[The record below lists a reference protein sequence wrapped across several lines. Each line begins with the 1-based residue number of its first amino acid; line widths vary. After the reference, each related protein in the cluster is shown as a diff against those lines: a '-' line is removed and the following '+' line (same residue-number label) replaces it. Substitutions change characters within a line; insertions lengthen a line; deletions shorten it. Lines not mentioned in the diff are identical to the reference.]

1 MKEFGRREYHNVLY
15 LNFDEKPGL
24 SGYFEQ
30 DLDPHRIIRTLSVV
44 LDTNIDPNGTLM
56 IFDEIQ
62 ESDRALNSLKY
73 FYENA
78 PQYCIVAAGSFL
90 GVATHGGFPVG
101 KVDRLTLYPMTF
113 CEFLEAMGKEA
124 FADAVKQ
131 RDFPLIDGLAA
142 DYENLLKTYFYVGG
156 MPKVVDSYVSRGNTA
171 EISDLQ
177 NAILADYNA
186 DFSKHINPVNIPK
199 VRMIWNS
206 IPTHLAREK
215 KKFIYKDMK
224 PGARAYAFEDAM
236 NWLFETRLVY
246 KVSMTTNPA
255 LPLARNTDREAFKL
269 YMLDIGLLG
278 AKSGLDIKSLFE
290 PNHDVFGEF
299 KGALTEQFVCQE
311 LQASGIC
318 PLFYWTRE
326 KGAAE
331 VDFLLQFE
339 NEAVPVEA
347 KSNIHTKSKSL
358 VVYIDEYHP
367 ARAVRTSLKKYGVKN
382 GLYSIP
388 LYMLGSFADILR
400 QR

>member
-1 MKEFGRREYHNVLY
+1 MRGSRENVLY

-24 SGYFEQ
+24 TRYFDQ
-30 DLDPHRIIRTLSVV
+30 DLDPYRIIRTLCVV
-44 LDTNIDPNGTLM
+44 LDTDINPGGTLM

-62 ESDRALNSLKY
+62 ESNRALNSLKY

-78 PQYCIVAAGSFL
+78 PQYHIAAAGSFL

-101 KVDRLTLYPMTF
+101 KVDRLTLYPMTL
-113 CEFLEAMGKEA
+113 CEFLEAMGKGA
-124 FADAVKQ
+124 FVNALKQ
-131 RDFPLIDGLAA
+131 RDFPLIDSLAA
-142 DYENLLKTYFYVGG
+142 DYENLLKIYFYVGG
-156 MPKVVDSYVSRGNTA
+156 MPKVVNSYVTRGNTA
-171 EISDLQ
+171 EISALQ

-215 KKFIYKDMK
+215 KKFIYKEMK

-246 KVSMTTNPA
+246 KVSMTTDPA
-255 LPLARNTDREAFKL
+255 LPLARNADRDAFKL

-278 AKSGLDIKSLFE
+278 AKSGLDIKGLVE
-290 PNHDVFGEF
+290 PGRNVFGEF

-311 LQASGIC
+311 LQTLEIC

-339 NEAVPVEA
+339 NEAVPIEVKA
-347 KSNIHTKSKSL
+347 NIHTKSKSL
-358 VVYIDEYHP
+358 SVYIDQYHP
-367 ARAVRTSLKKYGVKN
+367 AHAVRTSLKKYGIKN
-382 GLYSIP
+382 GQYSIP
-388 LYMLGSFADILR
+388 LYMIGSFADILR